1 MSWWSILLHS
11 GKPMN
16 CFVYTPRKHT
26 KWTPIQE
33 SVGGKTC
40 WLEHISC
47 LQVKISEKTG
57 FSVCVAAIS
66 LCHLTVKSRRCSIA
80 RFSLSNWSLPKAVIG
95 MVPPEKKI
103 GFFLGNWNT
112 AGVFFLLFSN
122 GSRRSS
128 FLLQE
133 LFFLEFL
140 WKRREDSDENLGWF
154 SHTLMHVFKGHLP
167 WKSRRRWWYFG
178 ADID

>member
-1 MSWWSILLHS
+1 MSEASRFSFGFIPMIDLLILMAMVNIPWNMSRKSVLKTNALFVWLGSCIEPVLFKTRCLGGRFYSILGS
-11 GKPMN
+11 P
-16 CFVYTPRKHT
+16 
-26 KWTPIQE
+26 WTASFRPPENIQNGPPIQE

-103 GFFLGNWNT
+103 GFFFGQLEHG
-112 AGVFFLLFSN
+112 GRFF
-122 GSRRSS
+122 SS
-128 FLLQE
+128 F
-133 LFFLEFL
+133 
-140 WKRREDSDENLGWF
+140 
-154 SHTLMHVFKGHLP
+154 FK
-167 WKSRRRWWYFG
+167 
-178 ADID
+178 